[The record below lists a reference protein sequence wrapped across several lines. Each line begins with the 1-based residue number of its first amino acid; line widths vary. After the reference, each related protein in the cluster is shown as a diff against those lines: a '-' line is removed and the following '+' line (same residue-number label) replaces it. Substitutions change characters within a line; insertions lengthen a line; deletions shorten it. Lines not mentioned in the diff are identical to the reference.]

1 MKLIL
6 ASQSP
11 RRRDILQGLGIDFE
25 VVVSDAD
32 ETSSE
37 TDPRLLVGELS
48 RRKALAVRDFLLA
61 QGRDLS
67 DTVILSSD
75 TVVSIDGHI
84 LGKPHDE
91 REAREMLRLLS
102 GRTNEVVSGIALW
115 GRGKFCSA
123 HEVTGVDFDVLDEDT
138 ISAYIGK
145 ESPYDKAGAYAI
157 QGPACSFI
165 SGVRGDYFNIVGLPV
180 HRLCVLYHEM
190 YGEKLLF

>member
-11 RRRDILQGLGIDFE
+11 RRRDILRGLGIDFE

-32 ETSSE
+32 ETSTE
-37 TDPRLLVGELS
+37 TDPRLLVEELS

-75 TVVSIDGHI
+75 TVVSIDGRI

-102 GRTNEVVSGIALW
+102 GRTNEVVSGIALL
-115 GRGKFCSA
+115 GKGKFCSA

-138 ISAYIGK
+138 ISAYLGK

-157 QGPACSFI
+157 QGPACTFI

>member
-25 VVVSDAD
+25 IVVSDAD
-32 ETSSE
+32 ESSTE
-37 TDPRLLVGELS
+37 TDPRLLVEELS
-48 RRKALAVRDFLLA
+48 RRKALAVRDHLLS

-75 TVVSIDGHI
+75 TVVSIDGRI
-84 LGKPHDE
+84 LGKPRDE

-102 GRTNEVVSGIALW
+102 GRTNEVVSGIALL
-115 GRGKFCSA
+115 GKGKLCSA

-138 ISAYIGK
+138 ISAYLRK

-157 QGPACSFI
+157 QGAACSFI
-165 SGVRGDYFNIVGLPV
+165 SGVHGDYFNIVGLPV
-180 HRLCVLYHEM
+180 HRLCMLYHEM